1 MLSSSIVKTGK
12 IRTEEICNISV
23 EIFYSPRRKK
33 EIVRTSHFIPPK
45 FHLIPPKFH
54 LIPPKNLFS
63 PTWKIAIL
71 HVDILKFLR
80 GDILHLRFC
89 VECYTAQ

>member
-33 EIVRTSHFIPPK
+33 EIVRTYHFIPPK
-45 FHLIPPKFH
+45 FHLIPPK
-54 LIPPKNLFS
+54 KLFS
-63 PTWKIAIL
+63 PTWEIAIL

-80 GDILHLRFC
+80 VDILHLRLC
-89 VECYTAQ
+89 VACYTSQ

>member
-33 EIVRTSHFIPPK
+33 EIVRTYHFI
-45 FHLIPPKFH
+45 LPKFH

-71 HVDILKFLR
+71 HVDILKFLL
-80 GDILHLRFC
+80 GDTLHLRFC